1 MRKDEPFEADLVVI
15 RRNPWMVALAF
26 LPALLPPALAL
37 AGMGTAALFLLP
49 HGFLFTVLALA
60 VVLQRN
66 PLARLVST
74 KVSARDGRVRVGSRE
89 FHRKEDLVDGLLV
102 PRQNARPR
110 VVFKRRGLAPKLE
123 IEVVDTDQGR
133 QLLRAVGFDASQTV
147 ASFRLA
153 PLMMTYPKVIGGV
166 IGGLAALLALTAAT
180 LHAVQLA
187 PFLFVPVVA
196 VLLVTS
202 FVKRRVEVGSDG
214 VLVGWFGKKRFIA
227 HSRIA
232 DVQPYEEQIA
242 GKTYVGVDLHL
253 VGGEKLH
260 LVAGQ
265 KGWVTTDAQ
274 TVAERIREAR
284 EDAARGD
291 ADVQA
296 ALLDRGTREIKEW
309 VSSLRGIG
317 AGANAS
323 LRTAPVAPERL
334 WRIVE
339 DAGAEPTAR
348 AGAAVALGAEL
359 DDERSARLR
368 GVAQTIA
375 APRLRV
381 AIEHV
386 AEGKS
391 DAELEQALAEM
402 DDGARERTARR

>member
-15 RRNPWMVALAF
+15 RRNPWMVALAL
-26 LPALLPPALAL
+26 LPALVPPVLVL

-49 HGFLFTVLALA
+49 HGFVFTVLALA
-60 VVLQRN
+60 LVLQRN

-74 KVSARDGRVRVGSRE
+74 KVSARDGALRVGGE
-89 FHRKEDLVDGLLV
+89 LHRKQDLVDGLLV
-102 PRQNARPR
+102 PRHNARPR
-110 VVFKRRGLAPKLE
+110 VVFKRPGLSAKLE
-123 IEVVDTDQGR
+123 IEVTGTDQGR
-133 QLLRAVGFDASQTV
+133 KLLRAVGFDASQTV

-153 PLMMTYPKVIGGV
+153 PLIMAYPKLIGGV
-166 IGGLAALLALTAAT
+166 IGGLGALAALAAAAS
-180 LHAVQLA
+180 HAGPLFA
-187 PFLFVPVVA
+187 PFVLVPLLA

-202 FVKRRVEVGSDG
+202 LVKRRIEVGSDG

-232 DVQPYEEQIA
+232 DVRPYEEQVA

-260 LVAGQ
+260 LVVGQ
-265 KGWVTTDAQ
+265 KGWVATDAQ
-274 TVAERIREAR
+274 AVAERIREAR

-296 ALLDRGTREIKEW
+296 ALLERGPREIKEW

-339 DAGAEPTAR
+339 DASAEPTAR

-368 GVAQTIA
+368 GVAHTIA

-391 DAELEQALAEM
+391 DAELEEALAEM
-402 DDGARERTARR
+402 DEGARGRTARG